1 MKKKKFIFTYL
12 ILFFFIFAH
21 TYYGFSS
28 AGTQKKDKI
37 DLGII
42 LEKCAEYC
50 EKLANVALFFV
61 CQEEIKEEIYRLIQG
76 SQVEVLGPDLEYVNQ
91 MDGVLFRGRRAEKNV
106 YVYDY
111 QLIRKEDR
119 IKESRILLKENGKK
133 KHEKDA
139 QLKTKL
145 FRHKNIIFGPIGLL
159 SKYWQQFH
167 DYKIV
172 KEEKFKGEK
181 VIVLEAVGKS
191 SFKLDH
197 LSGKVWVR
205 KSDFNILKIEWNQE
219 SIKNYEL
226 IEKFARKFKV
236 KPHITLISEYGVEKN
251 GIRFPNRYFIK
262 EAYSS
267 RIGKNVIRSKKTV
280 IYKDYKFFTV
290 ETKVKH

>member
-1 MKKKKFIFTYL
+1 MKKKKFLYIYL
-12 ILFFFIFAH
+12 ILFFFIFA
-21 TYYGFSS
+21 YSNYGLHS
-28 AGTQKKDKI
+28 ADKQKKDKI
-37 DLGII
+37 DLETI

-50 EKLANVALFFV
+50 ERLANVVLFFV
-61 CQEEIKEEIYRLIQG
+61 CQEEIKEEIYRLTQASVVG
-76 SQVEVLGPDLEYVNQ
+76 LGPNQEKVNQ
-91 MDGVLFRGRRAEKNV
+91 IDGVLFRGRRAEKNV

-111 QLIRKEDR
+111 QLIRKENR
-119 IKESRILLKENGKK
+119 IKESRILLEENGEK

-159 SKYWQQFH
+159 SKYRQQYH
-167 DYKIV
+167 DYNIV

-181 VIVLEAVGKS
+181 VIVLEAVAKP

-219 SIKNYEL
+219 SIKNYEF
-226 IEKFARKFKV
+226 IEEFARKFKV

-267 RIGKNVIRSKKTV
+267 GIRKNIIRSKKTV